1 MSAVLQTPT
10 GTSTTD
16 RAVAA
21 AHGQPDRVVGAIER
35 LALSRERLRSTM
47 MPAERKTASGPL
59 TAGVGTFASGLA
71 DRVREMPGADVL
83 LEAIQTWWQQHPL
96 RTAALVAADAS
107 RKFAG
112 PLAERNPLGLVLGA
126 VVVGALLA
134 LSKPWRWLLRPA
146 IFAGLVPAI
155 AARVMRQLPIE
166 SWLRMFAHVSARTAR
181 DEATSAPIA
190 RAATSDGASAQP
202 AVRASSTSADLQ
214 RPAVSPGAP
223 AQSAQRPSYSYGD
236 SMPASVP

>member
-1 MSAVLQTPT
+1 MSAVLQNPT
-10 GTSTTD
+10 AASTAS
-16 RAVAA
+16 RAVTASE
-21 AHGQPDRVVGAIER
+21 GQPDRVVGAIER

-47 MPAERKTASGPL
+47 MPAERKTASHPL
-59 TAGVGTFASGLA
+59 GAGVGGFASGLA
-71 DRVREMPGADVL
+71 DRIREMPGADML
-83 LEAIQTWWQQHPL
+83 LEAIRTWWQQHPL

-146 IFAGLVPAI
+146 LFAGLVPAI

-181 DEATSAPIA
+181 DKATDAPVA
-190 RAATSDGASAQP
+190 RPASADGSSVQP
-202 AVRASSTSADLQ
+202 AMPAASRSADVQ
-214 RPAVSPGAP
+214 RPAVSPGTP

-236 SMPASVP
+236 SQPASVP